1 MRILRIKRYKE
12 FADTPNPKAKLGHNG
27 DGRTLGD
34 AEFIEDDKVV
44 FTCKSLEPA
53 GPSTTEARKDRRIP
67 EGLYNVIWQKST
79 TAGNKYVQDN
89 ELPLVYNDKVS
100 KARAI
105 RIHIGNYGKDTLG
118 CILLGLSAND
128 TKGTINN
135 STAAIKKMVEMWHP
149 LAFKVEIVEIAKGD
163 NND

>member
-12 FADTPNPKAKLGHNG
+12 FADTPDKNAKLSHKG

-34 AEFIEDDKVV
+34 VEFLEDDKVV

-67 EGLYNVIWQKST
+67 GGLYNVIWQKST

-89 ELPLVYNDKVS
+89 ELPLVYNEKVS
-100 KARAI
+100 KVRAI

-118 CILLGLSAND
+118 CILLGLTAND

-135 STAAIKKMVEMWHP
+135 STAAIKKMAEMWHP
-149 LAFKVEIVEIAKGD
+149 LAFKVEIKEIPTNEKKD
-163 NND
+163 